1 MTIKGYLCYSIERK
15 EWGRL
20 VMVESILGKYIDIV
34 KENEKESA
42 EDYAVYLTELDVIK
56 SVENNGRELSSIE
69 VNIKLRLNHQIA
81 LVKGLM
87 VQGSILEREVRTYEE
102 LEEFVSNY
110 ENQEQELDVYGVIMG
125 ELDSIF
131 DETLDFGYDFGYED
145 IDEFIDEDIYDDS
158 ENRREGESETDR
170 EHDLGT
176 SLNDN
181 MFVTFDEEG
190 TIEPEDLEEP
200 EPSNLVIRRRGSDD
214 NVISNPPQQTNEGVY
229 EDEEEYTEEDAEIEE
244 YLEDNMVMMSYFGNV
259 PQASSVVRDNEGNIR
274 VDYAVIIGITY
285 TSERRSVSFL
295 AQTMEDAIGY
305 LLSEGYEYN
314 KNYNIFI
321 LKEQEEIVSYARV
334 SMDIDLRGV
343 MEDI

>member
-20 VMVESILGKYIDIV
+20 VMVESILDKYLDIV
-34 KENEKESA
+34 KEDEMESA
-42 EDYAVYLTELDVIK
+42 EDYAVYLTEQEVIK

-69 VNIKLRLNHQIA
+69 VRIMLRFNHQVA

-87 VQGSILEREVRTYEE
+87 VQGSILDREVRTYEE
-102 LEEFVSNY
+102 LDEFVSNY
-110 ENQEQELDVYGVIMG
+110 ENQEQELDVYGVMMG

-131 DETLDFGYDFGYED
+131 DETFDFVNVGIE
-145 IDEFIDEDIYDDS
+145 DEFIDEDIYDDS
-158 ENRREGESETDR
+158 ENRREGESETDS

-214 NVISNPPQQTNEGVY
+214 NVISNPPQQTNEDVF

-274 VDYAVIIGITY
+274 VDYAVLIGITY

-334 SMDIDLRGV
+334 NMDIDLRGV
-343 MEDI
+343 MEDN

>member
-15 EWGRL
+15 ERGRL
-20 VMVESILGKYIDIV
+20 EMVASILDKYLGIV
-34 KENEKESA
+34 KEDEMESA

-69 VNIKLRLNHQIA
+69 VGIKIRLNHQLA

-102 LEEFVSNY
+102 LEEFVNNYDSNI
-110 ENQEQELDVYGVIMG
+110 ELGVNG
-125 ELDSIF
+125 
-131 DETLDFGYDFGYED
+131 DFEYDLEHLLNTEIEFGNVGIE
-145 IDEFIDEDIYDDS
+145 DEFVDEDIYDDS
-158 ENRREGESETDR
+158 ENRREGESEIDR
-170 EHDLGT
+170 EHELGT
-176 SLNDN
+176 RLNDN

-200 EPSNLVIRRRGSDD
+200 EPSNLVIRRRGSDA
-214 NVISNPPQQTNEGVY
+214 NVVSNPPQQTNEVVY

-259 PQASSVVRDNEGNIR
+259 PQAGTVVRDNEGNIR
-274 VDYAVIIGITY
+274 VDYAVLIGITY

-334 SMDIDLRGV
+334 NMDIDLRGV
-343 MEDI
+343 MEDN

>member
-1 MTIKGYLCYSIERK
+1 
-15 EWGRL
+15 
-20 VMVESILGKYIDIV
+20 MVASILDKYLDIV
-34 KENEKESA
+34 KEDEMESA
-42 EDYAVYLTELDVIK
+42 EDYAVYLTEQEVIK

-69 VNIKLRLNHQIA
+69 VSIKLRFNHQVA

-87 VQGSILEREVRTYEE
+87 VQGSILDREVRTYAE
-102 LEEFVSNY
+102 LGEFVSNY
-110 ENQEQELDVYGVIMG
+110 ENQEQELDVYGDYEG
-125 ELDSIF
+125 ELDSLF
-131 DETLDFGYDFGYED
+131 DETFDFGAED
-145 IDEFIDEDIYDDS
+145 IDEGI
-158 ENRREGESETDR
+158 NGLVNNTREEGTETDR
-170 EHDLGT
+170 EHELGT

-200 EPSNLVIRRRGSDD
+200 EPSNLVIRRRGSDA
-214 NVISNPPQQTNEGVY
+214 NVVSNPPQQTNEVVY

-244 YLEDNMVMMSYFGNV
+244 YLEGNMVMMSYFGNV
-259 PQASSVVRDNEGNIR
+259 PQTSSVVRDNEGNIR
-274 VDYAVIIGITY
+274 VDYAVLIGITY

-334 SMDIDLRGV
+334 NMDIDLRGV

>member
-1 MTIKGYLCYSIERK
+1 
-15 EWGRL
+15 
-20 VMVESILGKYIDIV
+20 MVESILGKYIDIV

-145 IDEFIDEDIYDDS
+145 IDL
-158 ENRREGESETDR
+158 ETIRTDGHLHKLLKLR
-170 EHDLGT
+170 ITQE
-176 SLNDN
+176 
-181 MFVTFDEEG
+181 
-190 TIEPEDLEEP
+190 LEK
-200 EPSNLVIRRRGSDD
+200 
-214 NVISNPPQQTNEGVY
+214 
-229 EDEEEYTEEDAEIEE
+229 
-244 YLEDNMVMMSYFGNV
+244 V
-259 PQASSVVRDNEGNIR
+259 PLPYQV
-274 VDYAVIIGITY
+274 
-285 TSERRSVSFL
+285 
-295 AQTMEDAIGY
+295 
-305 LLSEGYEYN
+305 
-314 KNYNIFI
+314 
-321 LKEQEEIVSYARV
+321 
-334 SMDIDLRGV
+334 LRAA
-343 MEDI
+343 

>member
-20 VMVESILGKYIDIV
+20 VMVASILDKYLGIV
-34 KENEKESA
+34 KEDEMESA

-69 VNIKLRLNHQIA
+69 VGIKLRFNHQLA

-87 VQGSILEREVRTYEE
+87 VQGSILEREVRTYVE
-102 LEEFVSNY
+102 LEEFVNNYDSNI
-110 ENQEQELDVYGVIMG
+110 ELGVNG
-125 ELDSIF
+125 
-131 DETLDFGYDFGYED
+131 DFEYDLEHLLNTEIEFGNVGIE
-145 IDEFIDEDIYDDS
+145 DEFVDEDIYDDS

-170 EHDLGT
+170 EHELGT
-176 SLNDN
+176 RLNDN

-200 EPSNLVIRRRGSDD
+200 EPSNLVIRRRGSND
-214 NVISNPPQQTNEGVY
+214 NVVSNPPQQTNEVVY

-259 PQASSVVRDNEGNIR
+259 PQAGSVVRDNEGNIR
-274 VDYAVIIGITY
+274 VDYAVLIGVTY

-334 SMDIDLRGV
+334 NMDIDLRGV
-343 MEDI
+343 MEDN

>member
-20 VMVESILGKYIDIV
+20 VMVASILDKYLDIV
-34 KENEKESA
+34 KEDEMESA
-42 EDYAVYLTELDVIK
+42 EDYAVYLTEQEVIK

-69 VNIKLRLNHQIA
+69 VSIKLRFNHQVA

-87 VQGSILEREVRTYEE
+87 VQGSILDREVRTYEE
-102 LEEFVSNY
+102 LDEFVRNY
-110 ENQEQELDVYGVIMG
+110 ENQEQELDVYGDYDG
-125 ELDSIF
+125 ELDSLINVTF
-131 DETLDFGYDFGYED
+131 DFGAED
-145 IDEFIDEDIYDDS
+145 IDEGI
-158 ENRREGESETDR
+158 NGLVNNTREEGTETDR
-170 EHDLGT
+170 EHELGT

-214 NVISNPPQQTNEGVY
+214 NVVSNPPQQTNEVVY

-244 YLEDNMVMMSYFGNV
+244 YLEGNMVMMSYFGNV
-259 PQASSVVRDNEGNIR
+259 PQTSSVVRDNEGNIR

-334 SMDIDLRGV
+334 NMDIDLRGV

>member
-1 MTIKGYLCYSIERK
+1 
-15 EWGRL
+15 
-20 VMVESILGKYIDIV
+20 MVASILEKYLGIVKEKV
-34 KENEKESA
+34 KENEMGSA

-69 VNIKLRLNHQIA
+69 VNIKLRLNHQLA

-87 VQGSILEREVRTYEE
+87 VQGSILDREVRTYEE

-125 ELDSIF
+125 ELDSLF
-131 DETLDFGYDFGYED
+131 DETFDFGAED
-145 IDEFIDEDIYDDS
+145 IDEGINGLDNNTREEDT
-158 ENRREGESETDR
+158 ETDR
-170 EHDLGT
+170 EHGLET
-176 SLNDN
+176 RLNGN

-200 EPSNLVIRRRGSDD
+200 EPSNLVIRRRGSDA
-214 NVISNPPQQTNEGVY
+214 NVVSNPPQQTNEGVY
-229 EDEEEYTEEDAEIEE
+229 EDEEEYTEEGGEIEV
-244 YLEDNMVMMSYFGNV
+244 YLQDNMIMMSYFGNV
-259 PQASSVVRDNEGNIR
+259 PQESSVVRDNEGNIM
-274 VDYAVIIGITY
+274 VDYVVLIGITY
-285 TSERRSVSFL
+285 TYERRSVSLL

-305 LLSEGYEYN
+305 LLSEGYVYN

-321 LKEQEEIVSYARV
+321 LKDREEIVSYARV
-334 SMDIDLRGV
+334 NMDIDLRGV

>member
-1 MTIKGYLCYSIERK
+1 
-15 EWGRL
+15 
-20 VMVESILGKYIDIV
+20 MVASILDKYQDIF
-34 KENEKESA
+34 KENEMGSA
-42 EDYAVYLTELDVIK
+42 EDYAVYLTELDIIK
-56 SVENNGRELSSIE
+56 SVENDGQELSSFE
-69 VNIKLRLNHQIA
+69 VSIKLRLNHQVA
-81 LVKGLM
+81 LGKGLM
-87 VQGSILEREVRTYEE
+87 VQGSVLDREVRTYAE
-102 LEEFVSNY
+102 LYEFVSNY

-125 ELDSIF
+125 ELDSLF
-131 DETLDFGYDFGYED
+131 DETYYFGAEYIDEGINGLDNNTREED
-145 IDEFIDEDIYDDS
+145 I
-158 ENRREGESETDR
+158 ETDR
-170 EHDLGT
+170 EHELGT
-176 SLNDN
+176 RLQDN

-190 TIEPEDLEEP
+190 TIEPEDIEEP
-200 EPSNLVIRRRGSDD
+200 EPSNLIIRRRGSDA
-214 NVISNPPQQTNEGVY
+214 NVVSNPPQQTNEGAY

-274 VDYAVIIGITY
+274 VDYAVLIGVTY

-334 SMDIDLRGV
+334 NMDIDLRGV
-343 MEDI
+343 MEDN

>member
-20 VMVESILGKYIDIV
+20 VMVESILDKYLDIV
-34 KENEKESA
+34 KEDEIESA
-42 EDYAVYLTELDVIK
+42 EDYAVYLTEQEVIK

-69 VNIKLRLNHQIA
+69 VRIMLRFKQHEA

-87 VQGSILEREVRTYEE
+87 VQGSILDREVRTYEE

-110 ENQEQELDVYGVIMG
+110 ENQEQELDVYGVMMG

-131 DETLDFGYDFGYED
+131 DETFDFVNVGIE
-145 IDEFIDEDIYDDS
+145 DEFIDEDIYDDS

-214 NVISNPPQQTNEGVY
+214 NVISNPPQQTNEGVF

-321 LKEQEEIVSYARV
+321 LKEREEIVSYARV
-334 SMDIDLRGV
+334 NMDIDLRGV

>member
-20 VMVESILGKYIDIV
+20 VMVASILDKYLGIV
-34 KENEKESA
+34 KENEMESA

-56 SVENNGRELSSIE
+56 SVENNGRELTSNE
-69 VNIKLRLNHQIA
+69 VSIKLRLNHQVA

-87 VQGSILEREVRTYEE
+87 VQGSILDREVRTYAE
-102 LEEFVSNY
+102 LDEFVSNY

-125 ELDSIF
+125 ELDSLF
-131 DETLDFGYDFGYED
+131 DETFDFGAED
-145 IDEFIDEDIYDDS
+145 IDEGINGLVNNTME
-158 ENRREGESETDR
+158 EGTDTGR
-170 EHDLGT
+170 EHELGT
-176 SLNDN
+176 GLNDN

-190 TIEPEDLEEP
+190 TIEPEDIEEP

-274 VDYAVIIGITY
+274 VDYAVLIGITY

-305 LLSEGYEYN
+305 LLSEGYVYN

-334 SMDIDLRGV
+334 NMDIDLRGV